1 MWPVASGCIGIHAV
15 KIYQVRSRQFLG
27 WFVAIFTCL
36 LP

>member
-15 KIYQVRSRQFLG
+15 KIYQVRSRQFFG
-27 WFVAIFTCL
+27 WFVAIFTYL